1 MSKSEIS
8 SYRHLYGG
16 HHLYGRLFYQLSQ
29 RHTILKFI
37 KCLSY
42 SKILPK
48 TFSLHST
55 ITKKRQI
62 PEESGSI
69 SYQSTWIEILRL
81 KILFL
86 ISILLTHVLSITQIV
101 YSILLYHVVV

>member
-1 MSKSEIS
+1 MFIIDY
-8 SYRHLYGG
+8 SYL
-16 HHLYGRLFYQLSQ
+16 LQ
-29 RHTILKFI
+29 
-37 KCLSY
+37 
-42 SKILPK
+42 
-48 TFSLHST
+48 
-55 ITKKRQI
+55 KKRQI

-86 ISILLTHVLSITQIV
+86 ISILLTHVLSISQIV